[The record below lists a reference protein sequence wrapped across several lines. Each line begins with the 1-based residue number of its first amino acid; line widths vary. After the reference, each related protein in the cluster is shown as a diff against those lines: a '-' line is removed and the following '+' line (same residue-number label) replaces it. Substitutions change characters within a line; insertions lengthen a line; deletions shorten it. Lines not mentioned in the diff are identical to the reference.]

1 MALKL
6 AFLLSKKTN
15 KTKVIFTGRSWIAS
29 SGSRKACSFCILS
42 FSSFSVCFFLNTLRV
57 YFYIYL
63 QVVMICVCKVHYRL
77 TSWSSWSLCSHFY
90 FIFLKFSPRTWCVQW
105 TVQPAVAAAAAK
117 RSKFRVSSKFFQ
129 HVRRQEEPQPNNR
142 NPQLWNRRCSLHWC
156 I

>member
-6 AFLLSKKTN
+6 AFLLSKKQ
-15 KTKVIFTGRSWIAS
+15 TKQKSYLQDAPELHLQAAERHVVFV
-29 SGSRKACSFCILS
+29 
-42 FSSFSVCFFLNTLRV
+42 FSHSPAFPYVFLNTLRV

-105 TVQPAVAAAAAK
+105 TVRPAVAAAAAK
-117 RSKFRVSSKFFQ
+117 RSKFRVASKFFQ